1 MSETLRQN
9 GEAELDNDTAYSVL
23 ANRRRRYAV
32 HYLKQHDGPVAV
44 DELTEQ
50 IAAWENDK
58 EPAQLESQERK
69 RVYISLH
76 QSHLDSM
83 DEAGIVEYDPDNRTV
98 ELSERF
104 RTRDIYLEVVDE
116 NNVPW
121 SYYYAGLAVVGAA
134 FLTLVAADVGVL
146 AQVSGFQAGIVI
158 VVLLFVSALF
168 DSIAGHREKL
178 GDDGPPP
185 DVRRRS

>member
-1 MSETLRQN
+1 MTATLQQN
-9 GEAELDNDTAYSVL
+9 GRTELDNDTAYSVL

-32 HYLKQHDGPVAV
+32 HYLKQHDGPVPV

-58 EPAQLESQERK
+58 EPAELGSQERK

-104 RTRDIYLEVVDE
+104 QNRDIYLEVVDE

-121 SYYYAGLAVVGAA
+121 SYYYAGLAVVSAA
-134 FLTLVAADVGVL
+134 FLTLVAADIGVL
-146 AQVSGFQAGIVI
+146 ARISGFQAGV
-158 VVLLFVSALF
+158 VVTVLLFVSALF
-168 DSIAGHREKL
+168 DAVAGHREKL

-185 DVRRRS
+185 DVR